1 MTYIYGQLQRVGF
14 TTPGTF
20 TWNKPGNI
28 STVHIFCQGAG
39 GGGAGGQ
46 TGIAGTNRS
55 GGGGGGG
62 GSTTRVMVPAV
73 ALPNTLWITVG
84 SGGAG
89 GAASLGN
96 GSAGGNSFVGIDPSG
111 SSAGYLLAF
120 ANGGNGAVGS
130 TGATAASSATLA
142 NCTLASLGIFSANA
156 GVAGSSGAIPPGF
169 SGNFSILASAAIVG
183 GTGGGGVSNANVAS
197 NGGSYNCNNTDV
209 PFPRAGITTSIRGG
223 AGIVCYPGRTTFL
236 LIGGTG
242 GAGNASGTGGTGG
255 NGANGTGGGGGGAGL
270 TGGDGGNGGNGYIV
284 IQCM

>member
-1 MTYIYGQLQRVGF
+1 MTYIYGQLQRVEF

-96 GSAGGNSFVGIDPSG
+96 G
-111 SSAGYLLAF
+111 
-120 ANGGNGAVGS
+120 
-130 TGATAASSATLA
+130 
-142 NCTLASLGIFSANA
+142 
-156 GVAGSSGAIPPGF
+156 
-169 SGNFSILASAAIVG
+169 
-183 GTGGGGVSNANVAS
+183 
-197 NGGSYNCNNTDV
+197 GSYNCNNTDV

-223 AGIVCYPGRTTFL
+223 AGIVCYPGRTACKCCCWREICCKKFWS
-236 LIGGTG
+236 
-242 GAGNASGTGGTGG
+242 NR
-255 NGANGTGGGGGGAGL
+255 
-270 TGGDGGNGGNGYIV
+270 
-284 IQCM
+284 CR